1 MRLTTGADLK
11 QAFLIL
17 SRLIDALISGKD
29 PRDLVN
35 TKLRLY
41 RNYSIK
47 LMLAWETCCRSA
59 STPLSPF
66 PSSTQLTDIGLG
78 SGILFSYPELATI
91 AGVQG
96 VVVYALTSA
105 LPLLIFAYLGPIIRK
120 KCPEGFVLTEWVRQ
134 RYGVITALWLSF
146 LTLVT
151 MFLYMVSE
159 LSAIGQVVNALTGL
173 DALPILIVECVVTT
187 VYTCE
192 STLQT
197 PAFVDN
203 CR

>member
-1 MRLTTGADLK
+1 MHEEEE
-11 QAFLIL
+11 IL
-17 SRLIDALISGKD
+17 RAL
-29 PRDLVN
+29 VEM
-35 TKLRLY
+35 KLRLY

-47 LMLAWETCCRSA
+47 LMLAWETCCRSE
-59 STPLSPF
+59 STPFPQPLSP
-66 PSSTQLTDIGLG
+66 PNPQVKLTQLGLG

-105 LPLLIFAYLGPIIRK
+105 LPLLIFAALGPIIRR

-134 RYGVITALWLSF
+134 RYGVVTALWLSF

-159 LSAIGQVVNALTGL
+159 LSAIGQAVNALTGL
-173 DALPILIVECVVTT
+173 DMLPVLIVECVVTT
-187 VYTCE
+187 IYTCK
-192 STLQT
+192 LKQRLYNH
-197 PAFVDN
+197 VRN
-203 CR
+203 VGQN